1 MVLLRHP
8 VEPVDDLVGHM
19 GDGLDQGHP
28 GVRDIVIGPL
38 GAALLDIAL
47 GVVDEL
53 LKATVVEMGCG
64 QGHQASLSVDA
75 EDAEAGDSVDGI
87 T

>member
-8 VEPVDDLVGHM
+8 VEAVDDLVRHVR
-19 GDGLDQGHP
+19 DGLDEGDA
-28 GVRDIVIGPL
+28 GVRDVVVGPL
-38 GAALLDIAL
+38 GAALLDVAL

-53 LKATVVEMGCG
+53 LEAPVVEVGGG
-64 QGHQASLSVDA
+64 QGHQTSL
-75 EDAEAGDSVDGI
+75 SVDGI

>member
-8 VEPVDDLVGHM
+8 VEAVDDLVGHVR
-19 GDGLDQGHP
+19 DGLDEGHAR
-28 GVRDIVIGPL
+28 VRDIVVGPL

-53 LKATVVEMGCG
+53 LEPAVVEVGCG
-64 QGHQASLSVDA
+64 QGHQASLSVD
-75 EDAEAGDSVDGI
+75 GDSVDGI